1 MGTIRVVASRPST
14 EAGMTRSIQQVAGFG
29 KSHPQPATNSQR
41 QVGAIATPGATAGR
55 RRSQRPAHRILAA
68 LFFLAVAYAIVK
80 HDLFDVDRV
89 VRQGFIYA
97 VLSAIVVGTYAGV
110 LLVPAVLVPDQA
122 ARLQV
127 PLGLS
132 AWGEGSRGAGC
143 PISSALSPG
152 TTPCP

>member
-29 KSHPQPATNSQR
+29 KSHPQPATNS
-41 QVGAIATPGATAGR
+41 
-55 RRSQRPAHRILAA
+55 
-68 LFFLAVAYAIVK
+68 
-80 HDLFDVDRV
+80 FDVDRV
-89 VRQGFIYA
+89 VRQGFTYS
-97 VLSAIVVGTYAGV
+97 VLSAIVVGTYAVV
-110 LLVPAVLVPDQA
+110 LLVAAVLVPDQA

-132 AWGEGSRGAGC
+132 ACGEGSRGAGC
-143 PISSALSPG
+143 PTSSALSPG